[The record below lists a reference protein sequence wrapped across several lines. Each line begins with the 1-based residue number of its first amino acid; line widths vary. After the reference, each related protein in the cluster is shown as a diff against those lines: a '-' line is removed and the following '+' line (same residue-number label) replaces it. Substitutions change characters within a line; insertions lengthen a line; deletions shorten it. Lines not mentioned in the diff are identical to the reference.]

1 MFRPSYG
8 PAFTL
13 IGAKISCLKL
23 LFSGGKRQKGVYS
36 SKLFYKDDQN
46 DPMESV
52 HVILLDARSGRDP
65 TYATVCLRLWR
76 GSFVAWL
83 LNIFFWSIGRRDIIL
98 SREMLP
104 Q

>member
-36 SKLFYKDDQN
+36 SKLFYKDGQN

-65 TYATVCLRLWR
+65 TYFTYGKCQGANSRMLIDEQWDWLDKGCLKTL
-76 GSFVAWL
+76 
-83 LNIFFWSIGRRDIIL
+83 
-98 SREMLP
+98 
-104 Q
+104 